1 MSKTYGVVLIGCGHI
16 GEAHIEDIYYRD
28 EIRIVGVVDLYEENA
43 KLFARKYGAEHYA
56 TDYHEMIQRDDVDI
70 VIIAT
75 YARTHLEI
83 LKECV
88 AAGKHVLCEKP
99 MTQADMAAA
108 KEFYHVVKAAKT
120 KVLIAHVLRHNDT
133 YTKVKNMIRDG
144 AIGEVRFIRM
154 VQNHHIMN
162 PKRYGALLEDCP
174 PIVDCG
180 VHYID
185 VIRWFTGLEI
195 TSVGG
200 LGTTIDH
207 HENET
212 GEFDHGI
219 LTMKLSNGGSAYY
232 EAGWANNLA
241 AQNLKEFIGDQ
252 GRIRITLQENRA
264 QDAEEG
270 DLIEYYTHGNAT
282 YTTINNKSK
291 YKNMWGQLQTL
302 IEMIET
308 GEEGNPSFDEAFE
321 AFMIALVGNEAA
333 KQNKVIEL
341 NYKWEEEFK

>member
-28 EIRIVGVVDLYEENA
+28 NIRIVGVVDVYEPQA
-43 KLFARKYGAEHYA
+43 KLFARKYGAECYS
-56 TDYHEMIQRDDVDI
+56 TDYNDIIHRDDVDI

-75 YARTHLEI
+75 YARTHLAI
-83 LKECV
+83 LKDCL

-99 MTQADMAAA
+99 MTEASMEAA
-108 KEFYHVVKAAKT
+108 KDFYHTVKAAKT

-133 YTKVKNMIRDG
+133 YNKVRNMIRDG
-144 AIGEVRFIRM
+144 AIGDVRFIRM

-162 PKRYGALLEDCP
+162 PKRYAALLEDCP
-174 PIVDCG
+174 PVVDCG

-200 LGTTIDH
+200 LGTDIDGH
-207 HENET
+207 NV
-212 GEFDHGI
+212 GEFDHSL
-219 LTMKLSNGGSAYY
+219 LTMKLENGGSAYY

-241 AQNLKEFIGDQ
+241 AQNLKEFIGNK
-252 GRIRITLQENRA
+252 GRIRITLGENRA
-264 QDAEEG
+264 NDAEEG
-270 DLIEYYTHGNAT
+270 DLIEYYTHEDGK

-308 GEEGNPSFDEAFE
+308 GEDGNPSFEEAFE
-321 AFMIALVGNEAA
+321 AFMISLIGNEAM
-333 KQNKVIEL
+333 KQNRVIEL
-341 NYKWEEEFK
+341 DYKWETEFN

>member
-16 GEAHIEDIYYRD
+16 GEAHISDIYFRE
-28 EIRIVGVVDLYEENA
+28 EIRIVGVVDLNLDTA
-43 KLFARKYGAEHYA
+43 KLFARKYGAAYYD
-56 TDYHEMIQRDDVDI
+56 TDYHELIQRSDVDI

-75 YARTHLEI
+75 YAHTHLPI
-83 LKECV
+83 LKDCL
-88 AAGKHVLCEKP
+88 AAGKHILCEKP
-99 MTQADMAAA
+99 MTQADMQAA
-108 KEFYHVVKAAKT
+108 KEFHDLVKQAKT

-133 YTKVKNMIRDG
+133 YTKVRNMIREG

-200 LGTTIDH
+200 LGTDIDGH
-207 HENET
+207 GTN
-212 GEFDHGI
+212 EFDHGI

-241 AQNLKEFIGDQ
+241 AENLKEFIGNK
-252 GRIRITLQENRA
+252 GRLRITLQENRK

-270 DLIEYYTHGNAT
+270 DLIEYYTHEDGK
-282 YTTINNKSK
+282 YTTINNPSK

-302 IEMIET
+302 IQMIET

-321 AFMIALVGNEAA
+321 AFMIALIGNEAA
-333 KQNKVIEL
+333 KQNKVIAF
-341 NYKWEEEFK
+341 NYRWHHEF